1 MKPMSEAEMLSIAAE
16 RERINRGAPGQ
27 FFRDPLDCH
36 ITGVR
41 GEAMFAYLCHI
52 NYDQMRNPTR
62 GSDGGYDFKLIF
74 NQRKTYLTFDVK
86 TREDDRWEDLLVPA
100 NKFEVGKCADYFVL
114 ARCIGK
120 KVQFLGWEDP
130 KIVKAMPIQGKEQK
144 FKCDTHVRLAEHLRP
159 MSALLRIVAL
169 HDDYARFHEAAA

>member
-1 MKPMSEAEMLSIAAE
+1 MKPMSEEEILSIAAA
-16 RERINRGAPGQ
+16 REKINRGAPGQ
-27 FFRDPLDCH
+27 FFLDPLDCH
-36 ITGVR
+36 EVGVR

-52 NYDQMRNPTR
+52 DYDQMRRLRR

-74 NQRKTYLTFDVK
+74 NNRKTYLTFDVK
-86 TREDDRWEDLLVPA
+86 TREDDRWQDLLVPA

-130 KIVKAMPIQGKEQK
+130 KIVKAIPIQGKDQG
-144 FKCDTHVRLAEHLRP
+144 FKCDTHVRLAKDLRP
-159 MSALLRIVAL
+159 MSALLRIVQT